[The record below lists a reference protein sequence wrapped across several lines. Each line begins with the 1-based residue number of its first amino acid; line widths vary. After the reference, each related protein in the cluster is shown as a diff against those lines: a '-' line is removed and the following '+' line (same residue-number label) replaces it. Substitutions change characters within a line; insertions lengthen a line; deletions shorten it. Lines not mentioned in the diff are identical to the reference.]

1 MFCRYFDNNR
11 HPKFVIGPVKEED
24 EWDRPHIL
32 RYHDIVSDTEIEL
45 VKQLAKP
52 RVSVLPRIYIL
63 YIFIYIFPSYQT
75 ICLHQQSPFFQ
86 VGDGSNYTKCTKID
100 FKIREITTEESLKL
114 CNIKTAFVH
123 RYDPHKNEYRLLRGI
138 CIPSEA
144 ESIHLLFNLND

>member
-52 RVSVLPRIYIL
+52 RVSVLPRIYSL
-63 YIFIYIFPSYQT
+63 YSIYIYIYIPIIEQCVCTSRV
-75 ICLHQQSPFFQ
+75 CFFQ
-86 VGDGSNYTKCTKID
+86 WEFPHITK
-100 FKIREITTEESLKL
+100 
-114 CNIKTAFVH
+114 
-123 RYDPHKNEYRLLRGI
+123 RY
-138 CIPSEA
+138 
-144 ESIHLLFNLND
+144 